1 MGKQKII
8 VSVTNDLSTDQRV
21 DKICKTL
28 TNLGYEVLLVGRY
41 YKNSRFIYRNYETK
55 RFELWFNKGPLF
67 YANYNIRLFFF
78 LLFSKADIF
87 WSNDLDTLWANYLIS
102 KWKNKQLI
110 FDSHEY
116 FTEVPELVN
125 RPRVQKFWKRIER
138 KILPK
143 LKHVI
148 TVSQSIAHLYEKEY
162 NINVKLL
169 RNVPTIHKPS
179 FEVKKIKTEGKKTII
194 YQGAINVNRG
204 IEQMVLAMLHIEN
217 AILYIAGDGDI
228 LSEIKAL
235 IEKNKL
241 SEKVMLLGKIPLEKL
256 HNYTIQADLGLSL
269 EEDKG
274 LNYRFALPNKLFDY
288 IQAEIPVLV
297 ANLPEMEKLL
307 KQYDVGEIIENHDP
321 KHIAEKINS
330 MLSNKEKLPIWKANC
345 KKTAQ
350 ELNWENETVF
360 LQDFLNETK

>member
-1 MGKQKII
+1 
-8 VSVTNDLSTDQRV
+8 
-21 DKICKTL
+21 
-28 TNLGYEVLLVGRY
+28 
-41 YKNSRFIYRNYETK
+41 
-55 RFELWFNKGPLF
+55 
-67 YANYNIRLFFF
+67 
-78 LLFSKADIF
+78 
-87 WSNDLDTLWANYLIS
+87 

-143 LKHVI
+143 LTHVI
-148 TVSQSIAHLYEKEY
+148 TVSQSIANLYEKEY
-162 NINVKLL
+162 KINVQLL

-194 YQGAINVNRG
+194 YQGAVNVNRG
-204 IEQMVLAMLHIEN
+204 IEQMILAMLHINN

-228 LSEIKAL
+228 STKIKAL
-235 IEKNKL
+235 IEKHKL
-241 SEKVMLLGKIPLEKL
+241 SEKVILLGKIPLEEL

-297 ANLPEMEKLL
+297 ANLPEMEKLV
-307 KQYDVGEIIENHDP
+307 KQYKVGEVIENHDP

-330 MLSNKEKLPIWKANC
+330 MLSNTEKLPTWKAKC
-345 KKTAQ
+345 KKAAQ

-360 LQDFLNETK
+360 LQDFLKETK